1 LRQINISSPTKFK
14 IKKEEIAHM
23 DIYDI
28 NDAPR
33 FALLLS
39 QREHALRTALRALDP
54 LPAESDNTAVHEVMD
69 FKDVAVE
76 QTLARLERANAQ
88 RLEAELSQVMSAQR
102 RIAEHHYGK
111 CLDCGD
117 SINLHRL
124 LAMPAAAFCADCQ
137 TMHEHDKFPRHQAF

>member
-1 LRQINISSPTKFK
+1 
-14 IKKEEIAHM
+14 M

-39 QREHALRTALRALDP
+39 QREQELRKALRALDH
-54 LPAESDNTAVHEVMD
+54 LPEVSEDSAVHDVMD
-69 FKDVAVE
+69 FKDMAVE
-76 QTLARLERANAQ
+76 QTLARLDRANAQ
-88 RLEAELSQVMSAQR
+88 RLETELSQVMSAQR

-137 TMHEHDKFPRHQAF
+137 TMREHDKFPRHQAF